1 MPAPRL
7 RGAYT
12 IMPTP
17 FTEGGRLDE
26 ESLASLTEFLIGKGV
41 DGVTVLG
48 VLGEAPKLSE
58 AEQETVLRVTV
69 AAADGRVPVFAGAS
83 AGGTDLAVER
93 GMRALELGAA
103 GLMVAPIAQNEA
115 AILAQYRALDDALD
129 AAGSNAPIILHDY
142 PATTGVRM
150 SAELVT
156 RLNDELPHVTTIKL
170 EDPPTGPKI
179 RALRRLAGPGDTADA
194 NRIAILGGLGGT
206 YLVEEMASGADGIMT
221 GLSFPELLVDVV
233 RAYLAGT
240 DADRERER
248 ARFYRAGALLRYEF
262 QPGIGLALRKEIYR
276 RRGAIEDAFVRTPG
290 AQIDDDLRRELD
302 PVLAYVESEADL
314 RVA

>member
-17 FTEGGRLDE
+17 FHDDGRLDE
-26 ESLASLTEFLIGKGV
+26 ESLARLTRFLIDKGV

-58 AEQETVLRVTV
+58 AEQEAVLRVTV
-69 AAADGRVPVFAGAS
+69 AAADGRIPVYAGAS
-83 AGGTDLAVER
+83 SGGTDLTVER
-93 GMRALELGAA
+93 GLRALELGAA
-103 GLMVAPIAQNEA
+103 GLMVAPIAQGDGA
-115 AILAQYRALDDALD
+115 VLAHYRALDEALE
-129 AAGSNAPIILHDY
+129 AVGSDAPIILHDY

-156 RLNDELPHVTTIKL
+156 RLGDELPHVTTIKL

-179 RALRRLAGPGDTADA
+179 RALLRLAGPGGTADA
-194 NRIAILGGLGGT
+194 NRLAILGGLGGT
-206 YLVEEMASGADGIMT
+206 YLVEEMASGADGVMT

-233 RAYLAGT
+233 RAHLAGS
-240 DADRERER
+240 DEDRERER
-248 ARFYRAGALLRYEF
+248 ERFFRAGALLRYEF

-276 RRGAIEDAFVRTPG
+276 RRGAIASARVRAPG
-290 AQIDDDLRRELD
+290 AQIDDDMRRELD
-302 PVLAYVESEADL
+302 AVLAYVERDAGL
-314 RVA
+314 A